1 MGKCERIVQGGKV
14 YCAQI
19 WQSFFVGIL
28 TLKICLAYLNIY
40 YSINIK
46 LQLPVM

>member
-14 YCAQI
+14 YCAQT

-28 TLKICLAYLNIY
+28 TLKISLAYLNIY

-46 LQLPVM
+46 LQLPVV